1 MTKQPTDI
9 QIDFADIYPSTQQQK
24 KLKKG
29 SKQKV
34 STPENIDIGEIYDT
48 QQQKQQKEQKEQK
61 KTQKKNKQNKQ
72 KKQKQSPEFELSQVY
87 DNTNIVPISSSS
99 PSSTWV
105 MPSSILLAVVML
117 VSTLA
122 ISTRRKGN

>member
-1 MTKQPTDI
+1 MTKQTDL
-9 QIDFADIYPSTQQQK
+9 QIDLGDIYPSPKQQK

-34 STPENIDIGEIYDT
+34 STPENIDIGEIYET
-48 QQQKQQKEQKEQK
+48 QEQKEQK
-61 KTQKKNKQNKQ
+61 KTQKKNKQKKQNKQ
-72 KKQKQSPEFELSQVY
+72 KESPEFELSQVY
-87 DNTNIVPISSSS
+87 DNTNIVPISSSA

>member
-24 KLKKG
+24 KQKKQK
-29 SKQKV
+29 KQKPPKV
-34 STPENIDIGEIYDT
+34 STPENIDIGEIYET
-48 QQQKQQKEQKEQK
+48 QEQKEQK

-72 KKQKQSPEFELSQVY
+72 SKQKKQKEPEFELSQVY
-87 DNTNIVPISSSS
+87 DNTNIVPISSSA